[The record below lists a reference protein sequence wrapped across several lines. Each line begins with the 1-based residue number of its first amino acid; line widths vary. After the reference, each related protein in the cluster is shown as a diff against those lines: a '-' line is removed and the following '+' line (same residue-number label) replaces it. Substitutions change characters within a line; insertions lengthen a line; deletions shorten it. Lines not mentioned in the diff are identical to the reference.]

1 MKLFSAL
8 PILLFGAVATVQA
21 GSVTCP
27 DLSAAVQVNAC
38 PSEEELRYTYRGY
51 CSDNARLYDKDRD
64 MNLCVKYENYRE
76 RKNVALWESADGAFG
91 GYLSCDLNAAD
102 IKAAKPT
109 KLTIERKNGMTR
121 VICAYGDGKTFTH
134 RTRAE
139 CKPAGAT
146 EAACD

>member
-1 MKLFSAL
+1 MKLLSAL
-8 PILLFGAVATVQA
+8 SFLLFGAVASAQA
-21 GSVTCP
+21 GVVACP
-27 DLSAAVQVNAC
+27 DLSAAVQVNTC

-51 CSDNARLYDKDRD
+51 CSDNARLYDKERD
-64 MNLCVKYENYRE
+64 MYLCAKYENYRD
-76 RKNVALWESADGAFG
+76 RKNIALWESADGAFN
-91 GYLSCDLNAAD
+91 GYLSCDLKTAD

-109 KLTIERKNGMTR
+109 KLSIERKNGMTR
-121 VICAYGDGKTFTH
+121 VICAYGDGMVFTQ